1 MTTFKHP
8 SKIGQVITRVLTA
21 TVAGVD
27 ALKVEVEV
35 DISYGLPAFNIVGLP
50 ETSVKES
57 RERVR
62 AAIKNSGFDFPSD
75 RITINLAPADVK
87 KEGAS
92 FDLPIALGILS
103 CQGVFPS
110 DVLKD
115 FLIVGELSLD
125 GKVKQT
131 RGVLPVAILGEKEA
145 IRNLIVPVA
154 NVNEACIVKGVSVFG
169 ADHLLQIVRFF
180 KGESTLS
187 SSVAEPQGGKEL
199 TEESLD
205 FSDIKGHAK
214 AKRALE
220 VAASGSHN
228 VLLIGP
234 PGSGKTMLAR
244 RIPSILPP
252 LTYEEA
258 LEVTKIHSICGLL
271 PPYGGLVKER
281 PFRAPHHTISDAALI
296 GGGHVPRPG
305 EVSLATHGVL
315 FLDELPEF
323 KRHVLDALRQPLEDG
338 FVTVSRVTAAVTYP
352 ARFMLVGSMNPCPCG
367 YLGDPKKAC
376 RCTVREIRRYRS
388 RLSGPLLDRIDIH
401 VEVPPLS
408 VSELSEQVEE
418 EPSLKIRERVVMAR
432 KIQQERFREKNIY
445 ANSQMTPRLI
455 RRYCA
460 TSKEGMELLTK
471 AGEKLG
477 LSPRSYH
484 KILKLSRT
492 IADLDGKERI
502 ETEHVAEA
510 LQYRVLDRRMMEI
523 P

>member
-1 MTTFKHP
+1 
-8 SKIGQVITRVLTA
+8 VITKVLTA
-21 TVAGVD
+21 TLVGVD

-62 AAIKNSGFDFPSD
+62 AAIKNSGFEFPSD

-87 KEGAS
+87 KEGTS

-103 CQGVFPS
+103 SLRVFPP
-110 DVLKD
+110 DVLRD
-115 FLIVGELSLD
+115 FLVVGELSLD
-125 GKVKQT
+125 GRIKET
-131 RGVLPVAILGEKEA
+131 RGVLPVAILAEKEGVEH
-145 IRNLIVPVA
+145 LIAPIG
-154 NVNEACIVKGVSVFG
+154 NVNEASIVRNVQVLG
-169 ADHLLQIVRFF
+169 AENLLQIVRFF
-180 KGESTLS
+180 KGEERLS
-187 SSVAEPQGGKEL
+187 SPPFGPEEAKDERG
-199 TEESLD
+199 ESLD
-205 FSDIKGHAK
+205 FSDIKGHGK

-220 VAASGSHN
+220 IAASGSHN

-258 LEVTKIHSICGLL
+258 LEVTKIHSIAGLL
-271 PPYGGLVKER
+271 PPYASLLTER
-281 PFRAPHHTISDAALI
+281 PFRSPHHTISDAALI

-338 FVTVSRVTAAVTYP
+338 FVTVSRVTGAVTFP
-352 ARFMLVGSMNPCPCG
+352 ARFMLVASMNPCPCG
-367 YLGDPKKAC
+367 YLGDPKRAC
-376 RCTVREIRRYRS
+376 RCSLREIRRYRS

-401 VEVPPLS
+401 IEVPALS
-408 VSELSEQVEE
+408 VSELSSEREE
-418 EPSLKIRERVVMAR
+418 EPSGRIRERVLRAR
-432 KIQQERFREKNIY
+432 KIQEERFKGKNIY

-455 RRYCA
+455 KRYCP
-460 TSKEGMELLTK
+460 TSPEGLELLGK
-471 AGEKLG
+471 AVEKLG

-492 IADLDGKERI
+492 IADLDGKDRI
-502 ETEHVAEA
+502 ETEHIAEA
-510 LQYRVLDRRMMEI
+510 LQYRILDRRMMEGI
-523 P
+523 